1 MSDPS
6 ILLLLTCV
14 TCADSPDSFAHP
26 AMLDCST
33 VEASVQPQRSGRL
46 ESAIDCTH
54 SVSAPEVIPAFIT
67 TASQPVAAVQTT
79 AQTVLTEGAIAPPE
93 PFILPETFTKL
104 STATNSPQSNQSS
117 SANSTSVELPG
128 SLRLSSRGEAVS
140 RLQERLQQLGHYTG
154 AIDGIYGQLTLAA
167 VTEFQQAEG
176 LTVDGI
182 AGPVTWGRLQVSAAS
197 TTPSTQ
203 PNRLTARLGSGDAS
217 GSAPATITESP
228 SPDRAAQTAESERME
243 TASTAG
249 ETAANA
255 STSEEGQIPP
265 TEDTD
270 QVEDADLEQS
280 SADRESQQSPEF
292 VFDTSPSGIP
302 FYFWI
307 GAWAIFYIGGM
318 LFIFKDNI
326 ISKLGLTWG
335 TDDTEPQDIQLP
347 TFGPQTTM
355 GEFASALDYGQS
367 SDDSDGFG
375 AAISNSSKQEKQ
387 NLVSQHDS
395 PLYFS
400 REGDSPSQETEN
412 LQTDSNPP
420 SRMSNPPIFSLLEK
434 LAYESPR
441 LSNQELTP
449 VWADGGVV
457 EPVRG
462 LFSDLPHPLGGH
474 SSERRRNKAIAP
486 PPPPPGFIQ
495 SQEQSSNQAEAPSTL
510 IATLPDEDPETNN
523 SYTYALLDN
532 AEGYFLLKGNE
543 LRIYDSALVQIESD
557 VDHAIT
563 LRRTDA
569 KGTQVDKS
577 FVVNF
582 TKTDA
587 DDAAEV
593 ARSA

>member
-1 MSDPS
+1 
-6 ILLLLTCV
+6 
-14 TCADSPDSFAHP
+14 
-26 AMLDCST
+26 
-33 VEASVQPQRSGRL
+33 
-46 ESAIDCTH
+46 
-54 SVSAPEVIPAFIT
+54 VIPAFTT
-67 TASQPVAAVQTT
+67 TASQPVVTVQAT
-79 AQTVLTEGAIAPPE
+79 AQTIVTEGAIAPPE
-93 PFILPETFTKL
+93 PFILPETFTKPP
-104 STATNSPQSNQSS
+104 TATNAPQSNQSS
-117 SANSTSVELPG
+117 NLANSTSVESPG
-128 SLRLSSRGEAVS
+128 SLRLNSRGEAVS
-140 RLQERLQQLGHYTG
+140 QLQERLQQLGHYTG
-154 AIDGIYGQLTLAA
+154 AIDGIYGQLTFAA
-167 VTEFQQAEG
+167 VTKFQQAEG

-182 AGPVTWGRLQVSAAS
+182 AGPITWSRLRVSAAS
-197 TTPSTQ
+197 TAPLTQ
-203 PNRLTARLGSGDAS
+203 PNRQLTARLGSGDAS
-217 GSAPATITESP
+217 GSAPATTTESP
-228 SPDRAAQTAESERME
+228 LPNQTAQTTEAERTE
-243 TASTAG
+243 TVSTAG
-249 ETAANA
+249 ETAASA
-255 STSEEGQIPP
+255 SASEEGQIPP
-265 TEDTD
+265 IEDTD
-270 QVEDADLEQS
+270 QVEDTDLEQS

-292 VFDTSPSGIP
+292 VFDTSPSGVP

-307 GAWAIFYIGGM
+307 GAWATVYVGGM

-335 TDDTEPQDIQLP
+335 KDDTEQQDIQLP
-347 TFGPQTTM
+347 MFGQQTAM
-355 GEFASALDYGQS
+355 GQFASASDYGQA
-367 SDDSDGFG
+367 SDESDGFG

-387 NLVSQHDS
+387 NLVSQHES
-395 PLYFS
+395 PFHFS
-400 REGDSPSQETEN
+400 REEGSPSQETEN
-412 LQTDSNPP
+412 PETDSNFP
-420 SRMSNPPIFSLLEK
+420 SKTSKPPIFSLLEK

-457 EPVRG
+457 EPIRG
-462 LFSDLPHPLGGH
+462 LFSDLPHPLG
-474 SSERRRNKAIAP
+474 SQPSERRRNKAIAP

-495 SQEQSSNQAEAPSTL
+495 SKKQSSNQAEAPSTL

-582 TKTDA
+582 TKTDD
-587 DDAAEV
+587 DDAAEM

>member
-79 AQTVLTEGAIAPPE
+79 AQTVVTEGAIAPPE
-93 PFILPETFTKL
+93 PFILPETFTKPP
-104 STATNSPQSNQSS
+104 TATNAPQSNQSS

-217 GSAPATITESP
+217 GSAPATTESP
-228 SPDRAAQTAESERME
+228 SPDRAAQTAESERTE

-255 STSEEGQIPP
+255 STAGEGQIPP

-318 LFIFKDNI
+318 VFIFKDNI

-462 LFSDLPHPLGGH
+462 LFSDLPHPLGGQP
-474 SSERRRNKAIAP
+474 SERRRNKAIAP

-495 SQEQSSNQAEAPSTL
+495 SQKQSSNQAEAPSTL

-582 TKTDA
+582 TKTDD